1 MKLRGLKNF
10 IIFYSVALIIYVIT
24 QSIFSSGVTPN
35 SIEVLKEN
43 YGIESALSE
52 KDALN
57 ILNTNEIVNV
67 VENEGQIIFKTA
79 DNEFFLTTSTESV
92 EMALELAGV
101 NSTEATATNSIVDA

>member
-67 VENEGQIIFKTA
+67 VENEGRLYLRLLIMNF
-79 DNEFFLTTSTESV
+79 S
-92 EMALELAGV
+92 
-101 NSTEATATNSIVDA
+101 